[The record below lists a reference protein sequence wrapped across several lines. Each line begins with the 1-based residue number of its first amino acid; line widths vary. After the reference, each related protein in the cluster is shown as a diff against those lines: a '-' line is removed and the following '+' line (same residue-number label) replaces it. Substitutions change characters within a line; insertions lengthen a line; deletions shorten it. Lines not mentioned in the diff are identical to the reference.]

1 MRRTFATLLAGV
13 AAAILFGG
21 LVYGVLVAAHV
32 SEPGSITVYGL
43 TARRL
48 WATMAA
54 MLGLLGVTVGGLALT
69 RYAGRLGT
77 APDRLAIIVAFAA
90 GLIAVING
98 GLNLAVATGG
108 PGTGN
113 GVVGAAAALVLGLI
127 ALTLG
132 GLGFVRRRLT
142 VSEQMT

>member
-1 MRRTFATLLAGV
+1 MRRTFATLLAAV
-13 AAAILFGG
+13 TAAILFGG
-21 LVYGVLVAAHV
+21 LVYGVLVVAHV

-48 WATMAA
+48 WASIAA
-54 MLGLLGVTVGGLALT
+54 MLGMFGVIVGGLALT
-69 RYAGRLGT
+69 RRVSRFGT
-77 APDRLAIIVAFAA
+77 APERLAIIVAFAA
-90 GLIAVING
+90 GVIAVING

-113 GVVGAAAALVLGLI
+113 GVVGAAAALVLGLT

-132 GLGFVRRRLT
+132 ALSLARRRRT
-142 VSEQMT
+142 VLE

>member
-1 MRRTFATLLAGV
+1 MRRTFATILAAA
-13 AAAILFGG
+13 AAAILFSG

-32 SEPGSITVYGL
+32 SESGSMTVYGL

-48 WATMAA
+48 WATIAA
-54 MLGLLGVTVGGLALT
+54 MLGLLGVIVGGLALT
-69 RYAGRLGT
+69 RRAGRLGT
-77 APDRLAIIVAFAA
+77 APERLAIIVAFVAGVAA
-90 GLIAVING
+90 AING

-113 GVVGAAAALVLGLI
+113 GVVGGAAALVLGLT

-132 GLGFVRRRLT
+132 GVGLARRRRTGL
-142 VSEQMT
+142 EQMT